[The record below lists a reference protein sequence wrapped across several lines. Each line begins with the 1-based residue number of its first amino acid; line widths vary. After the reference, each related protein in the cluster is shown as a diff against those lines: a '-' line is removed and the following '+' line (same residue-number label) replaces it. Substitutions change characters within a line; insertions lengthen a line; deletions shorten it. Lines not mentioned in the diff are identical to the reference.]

1 MTGVDD
7 DHVTDGRETIDD
19 GSADSPEASGH
30 HERRV
35 GVRLAHLSI
44 LPSAASGGYRCRT
57 VRLRAM
63 RIVVIGGT
71 GFIGAQVVESLRSSG
86 HDPVIAAPSTG
97 VDAFSGDGLAAAL
110 AAADAVIDVSD
121 SPTRDPDGML
131 AFFTASARNI
141 AAAERSAG
149 VGHHVLL
156 SIVGIDRVPNS
167 AYYRAKLAQEEAA
180 RSAGPGVPV
189 TVLRAT
195 QFATFG
201 RQIADRATIDGRA
214 KVPPVLVQP
223 VSPAEVAAE
232 LVRLTVERAPAGTVE
247 IAGPEVVR
255 LDDFMRGTFEILGD
269 PREVETDALSPL
281 MGTDGAP
288 EGALIPVPESGHPL
302 AVGRAVWRDVLAEAA
317 SAQAS

>member
-1 MTGVDD
+1 
-7 DHVTDGRETIDD
+7 
-19 GSADSPEASGH
+19 
-30 HERRV
+30 
-35 GVRLAHLSI
+35 
-44 LPSAASGGYRCRT
+44 
-57 VRLRAM
+57 M

-86 HDPVIAAPSTG
+86 HDPVSAAPSTG

-110 AAADAVIDVSD
+110 AGADAVIDVSD

-201 RQIADRATIDGRA
+201 HQIADRATIDGRA

-223 VSPAEVAAE
+223 VSRAEVAAE

-269 PREVETDALSPL
+269 PREVEADATSPL

-288 EGALIPVPESGHPL
+288 EGALIPDPEAGHPL
-302 AVGRAVWRDVLAEAA
+302 TVGRATWRDVLAEVAA
-317 SAQAS
+317 NQAS